1 MSRKNHSSDSSSCLA
16 MALILVVAAP
26 FLGVWLLMQDNEED
40 KTAGIIILAV
50 SVLFYIAMFIY
61 SICN

>member
-40 KTAGIIILAV
+40 KTAGIIILGV
-50 SVLFYIAMFIY
+50 CLIFFLAMAIY
-61 SICN
+61 SLCN